1 MKRFFLMSI
10 MGLLLSCNSKGMT
23 KEAAFAP
30 TVYYYSTI
38 AFVETPLTYI
48 KGSIPLTKEDALQ
61 RNHYRFTYDGLH
73 RLVSVAFY
81 NGQNPRNPNHTANLF
96 TLAHRMEFSYGSDK
110 ETITFFGA
118 HGEQV
123 NVLGDCREFVYSLD
137 DKGYRKSLAFID
149 DKDQQVENDW
159 GIATYQWTY
168 LSDGSI
174 IEDRFN
180 TKGESVAIRP
190 GFEFFRLRLYFN
202 PLGHIALMQNID
214 DDGNLVENSSGASQD
229 RITTNADG
237 NFIKWEVLDN
247 GATLEKGNGPN
258 VAIGIQEFNEY
269 GYEVTLEHRD
279 ENNKL
284 MHNNYGICK
293 SRTSFD
299 QFGNIVERRFYD
311 EKGNA
316 SRHTSAGYHMLK
328 IQWDASGNHR
338 ESLSYYDRNGTP
350 IEHRTR
356 GYHKVRYSYNGN
368 DVLEQISYL
377 DRNEHLVNRKDNG
390 AAYIKYTYDAKGQ
403 RSGVVLYDV
412 DGNAIQ

>member
-10 MGLLLSCNSKGMT
+10 MGLLLSCTTKGMT
-23 KEAAFAP
+23 KEAPIAT

-48 KGSIPLTKEDALQ
+48 KGSIPLTEEEALQ
-61 RNHYRFTYDGLH
+61 RNHYRFTYDGVH

-96 TLAHRMEFSYGSDK
+96 TLAHRMEFIYGSDK
-110 ETITFFGA
+110 ESITFYGTA
-118 HGEQV
+118 GQQIK
-123 NVLGDCREFVYSLD
+123 VLGDCREFVYSLD
-137 DKGYRKSLAFID
+137 DKGYRKSLEFID

-168 LSDGSI
+168 LADGSI

-190 GFEFFRLRLYFN
+190 GFEFYRLRLYFN
-202 PLGHIALMQNID
+202 PLGHITLMQNID

-237 NFIKWEVLDN
+237 NFVKWEVLDN
-247 GATLEKGNGPN
+247 DSALEKGNGPD

-269 GYEVTLEHRD
+269 GYEVALEHRD
-279 ENNKL
+279 EHHKL
-284 MHNNYGICK
+284 IYNDYGICQSK
-293 SRTSFD
+293 TDFD
-299 QFGNIVERRFYD
+299 QFGNIIERRFYD

-316 SRHTSAGYHMLK
+316 SRHSSAGYHMLK
-328 IQWDASGNHR
+328 IQWDASGNQR
-338 ESLSYYDRNGTP
+338 DALSYYDMDGTP

-356 GYHKVRYSYNGN
+356 GYHKVRYSYNG
-368 DVLEQISYL
+368 DDLLEQISYL
-377 DRNEHLVNRKDNG
+377 DSHGNLVNRKDNG
-390 AAYIKYTYDAKGQ
+390 AAYIKYAYDAKGQ
-403 RSGVVLYDV
+403 RSGVALYDV
-412 DGNAIQ
+412 DGNVIR